1 MVGHLTS
8 TQPDVTVYVSTCIL
22 VSTLYSI
29 EILNS
34 IAGLTLE
41 GD

>member
-8 TQPDVTVYVSTCIL
+8 TQSDVTVYVFTCIL

-34 IAGLTLE
+34 IAGLMLE